1 MILSGLWQLVEVLSF
16 GIEEPEEK
24 SYIKRLSMFEVRK
37 QLWTGRDGQER
48 TEKATTVLSA
58 VQYKFF
64 SSNEQSY
71 FSSVA
76 GTWQL
81 FSEFLKKKQ
90 NCSTIWDTHLSFPFP
105 RTYTHYVTLPVE
117 YSNICTQSFPAEMR
131 KDSFTITRMESAV
144 LCPNHLTH
152 YWFKGREIRNGIRI
166 LHRQNVVAVTQSGIW
181 PMHDDLRP
189 WSS

>member
-1 MILSGLWQLVEVLSF
+1 MVLRNQKRRATSRDF
-16 GIEEPEEK
+16 HCLK
-24 SYIKRLSMFEVRK
+24 SESSCGQGGMGRKGQRK
-37 QLWTGRDGQER
+37 QPLYFQ
-48 TEKATTVLSA
+48 LSNIN
-58 VQYKFF
+58 FF

-152 YWFKGREIRNGIRI
+152 Y
-166 LHRQNVVAVTQSGIW
+166 
-181 PMHDDLRP
+181 
-189 WSS
+189 